1 MQIKRNKPV
10 LIFFLLFAFNAAF
23 AQKDSIVYKIPT
35 VGEKVVYSGSVAVNG
50 KNHMM
55 LDTAAKAWF
64 NSNFK
69 YKRPDT
75 LSGSLD
81 TSSVFSQGLLEYKVR
96 PGMVNIP
103 FYCQITIRITCKDNQ
118 YSYNISD
125 IYFRPKSEFLNG
137 VGYQN
142 SPDYLVKV
150 GRKKHLGLGTSWNVT
165 RGQIREYL
173 TKMNTA
179 ILACIASLNKAMTT
193 AQ

>member
-1 MQIKRNKPV
+1 MLTKIAKPV
-10 LIFFLLFAFNAAF
+10 FLVLFLLASNVIL

-35 VGEKVVYSGSVAVNG
+35 DGDKVVYSGTVAVSN
-50 KNHMM
+50 KNKAA
-55 LDTAAKAWF
+55 LDTVSKAWLKGY
-64 NSNFK
+64 FK
-69 YKRPDT
+69 YLRPATPPDNQ
-75 LSGSLD
+75 D

-96 PGMVNIP
+96 PGMINIP
-103 FYCQITIRITCKDNQ
+103 FYCQVTIRITCKDNQ

-150 GRKKHLGLGTSWNVT
+150 GGKKHLGLGTSWNVT

-173 TKMNTA
+173 TRMNTA
-179 ILACIASLNKAMTT
+179 ILECIASLNKAMVN
-193 AQ
+193 

>member
-1 MQIKRNKPV
+1 M
-10 LIFFLLFAFNAAF
+10 LINYPKLILLAAFLLASNVIF

-35 VGEKVVYSGSVAVNG
+35 VGEKVVYSGTVAVNG
-50 KNHMM
+50 KTHIM
-55 LDTAAKAWF
+55 LDTTAKAWF

-75 LSGSLD
+75 SPGSLD

-103 FYCQITIRITCKDNQ
+103 FLCQITIRITCKNNQ
-118 YSYNISD
+118 YNYNISD

-150 GRKKHLGLGTSWNVT
+150 GKKKHLGLGTSWNVT

-179 ILACIASLNKAMTT
+179 ILACIASLNKAMSN
-193 AQ
+193 